1 MYVWRGQ
8 RNLATHLVFDPVP
21 TYLKYDLVSF
31 HADVFAAPVPH
42 STFNLAFVPNV
53 SALTLRVIC
62 YLPLATWNP
71 LSNLALIV
79 AARPVSLP
87 PLVHRTLALTRRV
100 DPSLVPLDTL
110 VCLKDLE
117 IGGKVSEAPQV

>member
-1 MYVWRGQ
+1 MPHPTFH
-8 RNLATHLVFDPVP
+8 LAFISDVP
-21 TYLKYDLVSF
+21 T
-31 HADVFAAPVPH
+31 
-42 STFNLAFVPNV
+42 LA
-53 SALTLRVIC
+53 LRVIC

-87 PLVHRTLALTRRV
+87 PFVHRTLALTRRV

-110 VCLKDLE
+110 VRGKDLE
-117 IGGKVSEAPQV
+117 IGGKVSEAPQVRPDLGP

>member
-1 MYVWRGQ
+1 M
-8 RNLATHLVFDPVP
+8 P
-21 TYLKYDLVSF
+21 
-31 HADVFAAPVPH
+31 HAAFQL
-42 STFNLAFVPNV
+42 TFVPDV
-53 SALTLRVIC
+53 SALAFRVIC

-87 PLVHRTLALTRRV
+87 PPVHRTLALTRRV

-110 VCLKDLE
+110 IRLKDLE
-117 IGGKVSEAPQV
+117 IGGKVSEAPQVRLDLGPQVAEVVLDQVFAHFKSAADATSRA